1 MNKKSVL
8 QCWPNASTPPLSSW
22 KGATHTQG
30 YKNCPF
36 ANEAGRER
44 GLQPNRL
51 FSQKLY
57 TYLYLN
63 PWGLFSLKLK
73 DGCYLSM
80 SSLSPE
86 DREKIGRIISM
97 LSMRPNCTPG
107 KHFKEERG
115 REVTSLC
122 QKRVL
127 FKAYVFQ

>member
-1 MNKKSVL
+1 VQFLVRLFPEQESVL
-8 QCWPNASTPPLSSW
+8 QCWLNASTPPLSSW

-44 GLQPNRL
+44 GLQPNSL

-86 DREKIGRIISM
+86 DRENYLQVVYASK
-97 LSMRPNCTPG
+97 LHTW
-107 KHFKEERG
+107 
-115 REVTSLC
+115 
-122 QKRVL
+122 
-127 FKAYVFQ
+127 